1 VIEERRDDVSSN
13 KENFD
18 NYLQTITLFREE
30 LALELQT
37 LDGRCAGDEKIET
50 LKRQLERLK
59 SELSRRVGALVDWD
73 WIRLNF
79 PHRAHA
85 PVMYALAVRIPY

>member
-1 VIEERRDDVSSN
+1 VIEKRRDDVSSN

-18 NYLQTITLFREE
+18 NYLQTITEFREE

-79 PHRAHA
+79 PTEHMHQ
-85 PVMYALAVRIPY
+85 